1 MKLKLPRF
9 VKEFAGYQKKQ
20 IEENEYMDKEIKKEL
35 LSRIEKAVRLLEQG
49 MITIEECM
57 QIISCPG
64 KGIW

>member
-1 MKLKLPRF
+1 MLKLPRF

-20 IEENEYMDKEIKKEL
+20 IKENEYMDKEIKKEL
-35 LSRIEKAVRLLEQG
+35 ISRIEKAVCLLEQG

-57 QIISCPG
+57 QIVSCPG

>member
-1 MKLKLPRF
+1 MLKLPRF

-20 IEENEYMDKEIKKEL
+20 IKENEYMDKETKQEIIR
-35 LSRIEKAVRLLEQG
+35 RIEKAVRLLEQG

-57 QIISCPG
+57 QIVSCPG

>member
-1 MKLKLPRF
+1 MLKLPRF

-20 IEENEYMDKEIKKEL
+20 IKENKYMDKETKQEIIR
-35 LSRIEKAVRLLEQG
+35 RIEKAVHLLEQG

-57 QIISCPG
+57 QIVSCPG

>member
-1 MKLKLPRF
+1 MVKLPRF

-20 IEENEYMDKEIKKEL
+20 IKENEYMDKETKQEIIR
-35 LSRIEKAVRLLEQG
+35 RIEKAVHLLEQG

-57 QIISCPG
+57 QIVSCPG

>member
-1 MKLKLPRF
+1 MLKLPRF

-20 IEENEYMDKEIKKEL
+20 IKENEYMNKEIKKEL
-35 LSRIEKAVRLLEQG
+35 TARIEKAVCLLEQG

-57 QIISCPG
+57 QIVSCPG